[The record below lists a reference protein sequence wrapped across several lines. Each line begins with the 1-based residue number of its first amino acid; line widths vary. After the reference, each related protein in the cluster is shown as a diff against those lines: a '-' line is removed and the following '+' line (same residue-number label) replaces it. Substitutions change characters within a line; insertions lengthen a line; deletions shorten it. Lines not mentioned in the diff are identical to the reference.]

1 MNKKVL
7 NSKQVEELQNEIYRK
22 MPAGK
27 KLRIA
32 SQLISLAKKI
42 KEAKEVTKKKN
53 DNHSRTTPLQNS

>member
-1 MNKKVL
+1 MNKKIL
-7 NSKQVEELQNEIYRK
+7 NPKQAEDLQNEIYRK
-22 MPAGK
+22 MSAEK

-42 KEAKEVTKKKN
+42 KEAKEVTRKKN